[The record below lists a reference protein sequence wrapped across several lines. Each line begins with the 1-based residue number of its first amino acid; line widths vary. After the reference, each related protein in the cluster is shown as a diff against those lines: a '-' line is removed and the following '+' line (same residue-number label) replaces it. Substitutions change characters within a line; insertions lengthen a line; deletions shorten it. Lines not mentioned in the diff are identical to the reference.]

1 MSERATIAEQAAAI
15 DLAAVRARH
24 AQLVGELNDL
34 LALVRMDE
42 HYSRE
47 RSVLIH
53 ALFQAI
59 FVVGD
64 ISLDAVE
71 DAIGMAKAYK
81 GDS

>member
-34 LALVRMDE
+34 LALVRIDE

-47 RSVLIH
+47 RSALIH
-53 ALFQAI
+53 ALFQAM